1 MTQTRQS
8 PGVGSRASSEL
19 TAASTTTVTDL
30 PDVPHARAYAAP
42 PCRGRSLWLV
52 VVLTCPHCGTSHSH
66 RVGEVA
72 RLLSNRIAKC
82 CPVTGLPYRLGPVQ
96 RRKQARSRA

>member
-1 MTQTRQS
+1 MPQTRKG

-19 TAASTTTVTDL
+19 IAASTTSVADL
-30 PDVPHARAYAAP
+30 LELPHARAYAAP

-66 RVGEVA
+66 RVGEVG
-72 RLLSNRIAKC
+72 RLLSNRITKC
-82 CPVTGLPYRLGPVQ
+82 CPVTGLWYRLGPVQ

>member
-1 MTQTRQS
+1 MTNTRKG
-8 PGVGSRASSEL
+8 PGVGSRASSKL
-19 TAASTTTVTDL
+19 MSASTNSVIAL
-30 PDVPHARAYAAP
+30 PDFPHARAYAAP

-52 VVLTCPHCGTSHSH
+52 VVLTCPHCGTCHSH

-72 RLLSNRIAKC
+72 RLLSNRVRKA
-82 CPVTGLPYRLGPVQ
+82 CPVTGHWYRLGPVQ

>member
-1 MTQTRQS
+1 MPRMRKG

-19 TAASTTTVTDL
+19 IAASSTSVADL
-30 PDVPHARAYAAP
+30 PELPHARAYAAP

-52 VVLTCPHCGTSHSH
+52 MVLTCPRCGTAHAH
-66 RVGEVA
+66 RVGETA
-72 RLLSNRIAKC
+72 RLFSRRVDKA
-82 CPVTGLPYRLGPVQ
+82 CPVTGLWYRLGPVQ